1 MNITK
6 RDVLEL
12 RRRLTKKECTIGRMC
27 GCYVNGSKNVILK
40 FAESLVDLEDEEFYK
55 YLEIAKKALSGTLGN
70 NLLELEFAPTDDAAE
85 RQQFLLALKSSKL
98 KNDDLLDRLYEQI
111 IEHYECTG
119 NYLILVFHDI
129 YDVITRTDDRA
140 KLDESEEIY
149 EYMIC
154 AVCPV
159 ELSKAGLGYRETEN
173 RIGARIR
180 DWVVGLPDLGFT
192 YPAFSDRSS
201 DVHAVMY
208 YVKNG
213 KDSHPEFIENVLG
226 CGAKRTATEEKNA
239 FASIVRNAFGEQ
251 EEQADRAFLK
261 IQKNLSEIA
270 AAQED
275 AEIELPPVPVTRKT
289 VAEIISDV
297 DMPET
302 IKQRIEQ
309 DYAREFEEAPPAAQ
323 HLIDRK
329 LVAASTERARVAELE
344 QEVVSLRQQL
354 RPSSDDDTPP
364 WEDMPSGG
372 PDIIVQV
379 PESTASA
386 IQVQLI
392 DGQKC
397 LVIPLSDNESASIN
411 GVSQEL

>member
-27 GCYVNGSKNVILK
+27 GCYVNGSKSVILK
-40 FAESLVDLEDEEFYK
+40 FSESLVDLEDEEFYK
-55 YLEIAKKALSGTLGN
+55 YLEIAKKTLSGTLGN

-85 RQQFLLALKSSKL
+85 RQQFLLALKSSRL

-111 IEHYECTG
+111 IEHYAYTG

-261 IQKNLSEIA
+261 IQKNLNNLA

-275 AEIELPPVPVTRKT
+275 EEIELPPIPITRQT
-289 VAEIISDV
+289 VAEVISDV
-297 DMPET
+297 DMPEA

-309 DYAREFEEAPPAAQ
+309 DYGREFDEAPPAAQ
-323 HLIDRK
+323 HLIDHK
-329 LVAASTERARVAELE
+329 LIAASTERARVAELE
-344 QEVVSLRQQL
+344 KEVVSLRRQL

-364 WEDMPSGG
+364 WEDLSSGG

-379 PESTASA
+379 PEPLASA
-386 IQVQLI
+386 IQVQQI

-397 LVIPLSDNESASIN
+397 LVIPLSNNESASIN
-411 GVSQEL
+411 GVNKEL